1 MGTLFRQLWKS
12 FASSEPVKGGANAT
26 KALFE
31 LAKTLNEQKDSKNP
45 QIKELVERIPT
56 LLDALNSPLGQVI
69 NSAVPF
75 LPIATRINKFAIEVN
90 QKEPTIAET
99 VALVS
104 QVAYLESIKEILAS
118 KTIFTDEKSQESKE
132 VKRQL
137 KKLGELEIDEREA
150 RLALVY
156 FNESKLAQAFN
167 DVLSARLQETGIA
180 ESEVQTWV
188 EKVAINT
195 QQFIPSA
202 LAEGGD
208 GVKRLLDWYSSGGR
222 KDFEKYLSIDTY
234 LEEEIKPLPEQK
246 VFKEEFSFQDI
257 YVPLKAIPLD
267 KNGEEISNAEEF
279 VLEEWAREF
288 IINPETSDKVI
299 FIQAGAG
306 RGKTFFCKMFANWVR
321 QNLHPKLTPI
331 LIRLRDI
338 KNYARPIEEILSS
351 TLRNRDFVSNDSGW
365 IADPHIRY
373 LFLLDG
379 FDELRME
386 GRSSSGIEEFIRQV
400 GLFQRDFSGRETG
413 HRVIMTGRSI
423 ALQGI
428 SYLPQNLSR
437 VKLLPMNNEIQ
448 QEWLKKW
455 QQVVI
460 RDNPIAAR
468 EETEKFK
475 GFLEADNCPKEIK
488 NELAKEPLLLYLLAK
503 LHRPDSDGKRQ
514 IKPEDFEQ
522 AKDST
527 TAKILIYEKSLELVL
542 KEQREEWLQRPIT
555 GLNTDNLKR
564 ILTEAGLCVVQSG
577 GEYARIEM
585 IEKRLEKN
593 DSDAADIIKKLRNKS
608 GEAALTNALG
618 AFYIRPAEGKKG
630 GGVEFYHKSFGE
642 FLCAKRLQESLSTWT
657 TLVKIG
663 RQQQWSITTEE
674 LARQIYD
681 LLGYG
686 GLTPEIVEYL
696 RGLLTNSQEFSPEKR
711 WQLFQRLE
719 DFYWRWCDGEF
730 IDGPGT
736 TLPQTKMREL
746 KEQLPERETYLG
758 QRQVDVYAGLNIMIL
773 LLELHR
779 YGQSPKNLTEDIKQ
793 KLTFYPCG
801 QTKANGELED
811 PTLLLRLIGYSNC
824 IGDKGFRDTVGSF
837 LEGVNLGGAN
847 LGGANLG
854 GANLGGAY
862 LGDANLGGAYLGD
875 ANLGGAYLGDA
886 NLGGTY
892 LGGANLDGAYL
903 VRANLIRAYLVR
915 ANLDGAYL
923 DGAYLVR
930 ANLEG
935 AYLDG
940 AYLDGANLDGAYL
953 DGANL
958 EGAYLGGANLGSAD
972 FDGANLV
979 RANLVRADLGGANLD
994 GADLVCA
1001 NLVCANL
1008 EGAYLGGANLSGA
1021 NLGGANLGGEN
1032 WGDVRWNEKTNWSGV
1047 QGLETAI
1054 NVPEALRQQLLS

>member
-1 MGTLFRQLWKS
+1 MPLRHLWKS
-12 FASSEPVKGGANAT
+12 FASAETVEGGAEAA
-26 KALFE
+26 KAVFE
-31 LAKTLNEQKDSKNP
+31 LAKTLDEQKDKHP

-75 LPIATRINKFAIEVN
+75 LPIATGIIKFAIEAN

-99 VALVS
+99 VAIVS
-104 QVAYLESIKEILAS
+104 QVAYLESIKEIFVSEQVFADD
-118 KTIFTDEKSQESKE
+118 KGKDSKE

-137 KKLGELEIDEREA
+137 KKLGELEIDDREA

-156 FNESKLAQAFN
+156 FPESKLAQAFN
-167 DVLSARLQETGIA
+167 DVLSARLLETGIA
-180 ESEVQTWV
+180 ESKVQTWV

-202 LAEGGD
+202 LAEGGE
-208 GVKRLLDWYSSGGR
+208 GVKKLLDWYSSGGR
-222 KDFEKYLSIDTY
+222 KEFEKYLSIDTY
-234 LEEEIKPLPEQK
+234 LEEKIKPLPEQK

-267 KNGEEISNAEEF
+267 KNGEEISNADDF

-306 RGKTFFCKMFANWVR
+306 RGKTFFCKMFADWVR
-321 QNLHPKLTPI
+321 QNLHPMLTPI

-351 TLRNRDFVSNDSGW
+351 TLRNRDFVSTDSGW
-365 IADPHIRY
+365 ITDRNIRY

-386 GRSSSGIEEFIRQV
+386 GRASGGLEEFIRQV
-400 GLFQRDFSGRETG
+400 GLFQRDFSGKETG
-413 HRVIMTGRSI
+413 HRVIMTGRPI

-437 VKLLPMNNEIQ
+437 VKLLPMNDEIQ
-448 QEWLKKW
+448 QEWFKKW

-460 RDNPIAAR
+460 PDNPDAAR

-475 GFLEADNCPKEIK
+475 EFLEAKNCPKEIK
-488 NELAKEPLLLYLLAK
+488 NELAREPLLLYLLAK

-514 IKPEDFEQ
+514 IKQEVFEQ
-522 AKDST
+522 ARDST
-527 TAKILIYEKSLELVL
+527 TTKILIYEKSLELVL
-542 KEQREEWLQRPIT
+542 KEQREEWLQYQIT
-555 GLNTDNLKR
+555 GLNTDNLER

-577 GEYARIEM
+577 GEYARVEM
-585 IEKRLEKN
+585 IEKRLEKD
-593 DSDAADIIKKLRNKS
+593 DSNAADIIKELRDKS
-608 GEAALTNALG
+608 GEKALTTALG
-618 AFYIRPAEGKKG
+618 AFYIRPAGGKKG

-657 TLVKIG
+657 TVVKIG
-663 RQQQWSITTEE
+663 RQQQWFISKEQ
-674 LARQIYD
+674 LAEQIYD

-696 RGLLTNSQEFSPEKR
+696 RGLLFKSGEFHPIE
-711 WQLFQRLE
+711 LFQRLE

-730 IDGPGT
+730 IDAEGT

-773 LLELHR
+773 LLELDR
-779 YGQSPKNLTEDIKQ
+779 YGQSQKDLAKDIKQ

-801 QTKANGELED
+801 QPKDDGFPE
-811 PTLLLRLIGYSNC
+811 PRTLLLRMIGYSNC
-824 IGDKGFRDTVGSF
+824 IGVDGFMTTVGSF
-837 LEGVNLGGAN
+837 LS
-847 LGGANLG
+847 
-854 GANLGGAY
+854 GAY
-862 LGDANLGGAYLGD
+862 
-875 ANLGGAYLGDA
+875 
-886 NLGGTY
+886 
-892 LGGANLDGAYL
+892 
-903 VRANLIRAYLVR
+903 
-915 ANLDGAYL
+915 
-923 DGAYLVR
+923 
-930 ANLEG
+930 LEG
-935 AYLDG
+935 AYLEG
-940 AYLDGANLDGAYL
+940 AYLEGAYL

-958 EGAYLGGANLGSAD
+958 EGANLDGANLENAYLIRANLIRANLENANLENANLEGAYLDGANLENANLENANLIRANLENANLDGAYLFHAYLGGANLVRANL
-972 FDGANLV
+972 DGANLV
-979 RANLVRADLGGANLD
+979 RANLVRANLDGAYLLPPYFEGANLVRANLDGANLD
-994 GADLVCA
+994 GA
-1001 NLVCANL
+1001 NLDGVNL
-1008 EGAYLGGANLSGA
+1008 DGANLSGA
-1021 NLGGANLGGEN
+1021 RLSGARLSGARLSG
-1032 WGDVRWNEKTNWSGV
+1032 VSWNEKTNWSGV

-1054 NVPEALRQQLLS
+1054 NVPEALRQQLGS